1 MIWCNLQPDCT
12 DFFVLGGVIHSLF
25 NPWGKLGGNG
35 LSVRRGRIV
44 IPCCGKV
51 QQLLGDIGGI
61 HVAAAKRVGVDA
73 QRGAGVSVS
82 HAGCDGNGI
91 NGVGQQNGGVR
102 VPLRYNY
109 DKPEKPRISRVFGY
123 LARFFILFQ
132 TEKSSREVVI
142 S

>member
-12 DFFVLGGVIHSLF
+12 DFFVLGEVIHSLF

-35 LSVRRGRIV
+35 LNVRRGRIV
-44 IPCCGKV
+44 IPCRRKI

-61 HVAAAKRVGVDA
+61 HVAAAQRVGVDA

-82 HAGCDGNGI
+82 HAGRDGNGI
-91 NGVGQQNGGVR
+91 NGVCKQNGGVR

-123 LARFFILFQ
+123 LARLLILFQ

>member
-12 DFFVLGGVIHSLF
+12 DFFVLGEVIHNLF

-35 LSVRRGRIV
+35 LNVRRWRV
-44 IPCCGKV
+44 VVSCCCKV
-51 QQLLGDIGGI
+51 QQLLGDVGGI
-61 HVAAAKRVGVDA
+61 HVAAAERVGIDA

-82 HAGCDGNGI
+82 HAGRDGNGI